1 MAVDAGGDRFLRQ
14 RALLGFGRPGQ
25 ERLADARIAVI
36 GAGGLGNAVLPV
48 LAGAGVGSIAIIDD
62 DTVDI
67 ANLHRQTLYT
77 AADAGRGKAE
87 AAAEALR
94 RIAPDAAITP
104 LALRFAPETAALLDD
119 VDLVVDG
126 SDALATRYLAD
137 DAAAERGIPL
147 VWGSALGWAGQVGV
161 AWERYGIGYRDLY
174 PLSADEPADDLAG
187 DTCSTVGVLPSVCTV
202 IGGLMASEALK
213 LLTGSGDPLL
223 GRAIVY
229 DARRGDL
236 REIAY
241 RREGEPVRRMP
252 AAPVVHETVSPAE
265 LAALLGTPA
274 GAPVLLDVRED
285 DEVARVA
292 LPGARH
298 IPLGDLER
306 RVGELDPDAATV
318 VYCHLGV
325 RSAHALDVLAA
336 AGFQNARHLAG
347 GIDAY
352 AAQVDPA
359 LARY

>member
-14 RALLGFGRPGQ
+14 RALAGFGRPAQ

-36 GAGGLGNAVLPV
+36 GAGGLGSAVLPV
-48 LAGAGVGSIAIIDD
+48 LAGAGVGSIAIVDD
-62 DTVDI
+62 DTVDL

-77 AADAGRGKAE
+77 AADVGRGKAE
-87 AAAEALR
+87 AAATALAR
-94 RIAPDAAITP
+94 MAPDAEITP
-104 LALRFAPETAALLDD
+104 LAVRFTPDTASLLDD

-126 SDALATRYLAD
+126 SDALATRYIAD
-137 DAAAERGIPL
+137 DAAAERDIPL

-161 AWERYGIGYRDLY
+161 AWERYGVGYRDLY
-174 PLSADEPADDLAG
+174 PEPADDLAG

-223 GRAIVY
+223 GRAVVY

-252 AAPVVHETVSPAE
+252 AAPVAHETVSPAE

-274 GAPVLLDVRED
+274 EAPVLLDVRED
-285 DEVARVA
+285 DEVARVV

-306 RVGELDPDAATV
+306 RVGELDPDAATG

-336 AGFQNARHLAG
+336 AGFRRARHLAG